1 MKNNKL
7 TRTET
12 FEAIGHFATRPHNA
26 RYGEWAKIVAG
37 LRNHDQDNEQERSLE
52 QLQVF
57 LERMEWRV
65 RDARRQFEEL

>member
-7 TRTET
+7 TREET

-26 RYGEWAKIVAG
+26 RYGEWAKIVSTM
-37 LRNHDQDNEQERSLE
+37 RNYNKDDDQERSLE

-65 RDARRQFEEL
+65 RDARRQFGEL

>member
-7 TRTET
+7 TQEET
-12 FEAIGHFATRPHNA
+12 FEAIGYFATRPHNT
-26 RYGEWAKIVAG
+26 RYGEWAKIVAK
-37 LRNHDQDNEQERSLE
+37 LRSPDQDNEQERLLE